1 MVGRR
6 AIIAAIFITVI
17 AGAYYYFTIYR
28 PPRQGTDREQ
38 ILRLIANVEK
48 AVEQGRVSGV
58 MEYISEDYED
68 SRGFN
73 RRMVQR
79 MVIAGARDR
88 RRMNL
93 SVQVP
98 EVEVSGDSAQFVAEV
113 DMSVNNGE
121 MTHLTVSA
129 DLRRENGRWMVV
141 GAEGWQSAEAA
152 YY

>member
-1 MVGRR
+1 MGRSA
-6 AIIAAIFITVI
+6 AIIAIIIAVI
-17 AGAYYYFTIYR
+17 GGAYYYFTIYR
-28 PPRQGTDREQ
+28 PPRQGSDREQ
-38 ILRLIANVEK
+38 ILRVIVNVEK

-98 EVEVSGDSAQFVAEV
+98 EVQVGGDTAQFVAEV
-113 DMSVNNGE
+113 DMSVDGGE

-129 DLRRENGRWMVV
+129 ELQRENGRWMVV
-141 GAEGWQSAEAA
+141 GAEGWQSAESA